1 MMKAQKVFLLFFIG
15 MLTSI
20 KLFAQ
25 SEPMFTQYTF
35 NEIFINPAY
44 AGSHESLSV
53 SSLYRRQWLRL
64 DGSPTTKTLT
74 AHSNLLKSKVS
85 LGLTTYQDDI
95 GVSTQTG
102 MFANYAYRIKLNKGT
117 LSLGLLGGYIA
128 YQENLSEVKTNDGDD
143 SEFLNNTPAV
153 FAPNFGFG
161 TYYYTKIFYFGVS
174 TPRILFNKLY
184 INQNN
189 EVERVTSSFNKE
201 ELHLFIASGYIF
213 DIHPLFKLRLSG
225 MLKVVMNAPVEYDLN
240 IATLMFS
247 SIWVGTGFRSG
258 DSWNIMTAVQISDQ
272 FRLAYSIDNT
282 FTNLRTVAGST
293 HELSLNYLF
302 RYNKKKVTSP
312 RYF

>member
-1 MMKAQKVFLLFFIG
+1 MKTLKIFLLAFIW
-15 MLTSI
+15 MLTNQNV
-20 KLFAQ
+20 FAQ

-44 AGSHESLSV
+44 AGSHEALSLST
-53 SSLYRRQWLRL
+53 LYRRQWMKIE
-64 DGSPTTKTLT
+64 GSPTTKTFT
-74 AHSNLLKSKVS
+74 AHSKLLKSKVA
-85 LGLTTYQDDI
+85 LGLTAYQDNI

-102 MFANYAYRIKLNKGT
+102 LFANYAYRIKLNRGT
-117 LSLGLLGGYIA
+117 LSMGLLGGYVA

-143 SEFLNNTPAV
+143 AEFLNNTPAV

-174 TPRILFNKLY
+174 TPRFLFNKLY

-189 EVERVTSSFNKE
+189 EVERVTTSFNKE

-213 DIHPLFKLRLSG
+213 DVHPLFKLRPSG

-240 IATLMFS
+240 LATLMFS
-247 SIWVGTGFRSG
+247 SVWVGGGFRSG
-258 DSWNIMTAVQISDQ
+258 DSWNIMTAMQVTDQ
-272 FRLAYSIDNT
+272 FRLAYSFDNT
-282 FTNLRTVAGST
+282 FTNLRSVAGAT
-293 HELSLNYLF
+293 HELSLNYVM

>member
-1 MMKAQKVFLLFFIG
+1 MKTLKIFLLAFIW
-15 MLTSI
+15 MLTNQ
-20 KLFAQ
+20 KLLAQ

-44 AGSHESLSV
+44 AGSHEALSLST
-53 SSLYRRQWLRL
+53 LYRRQWMKLE
-64 DGSPTTKTLT
+64 GSPTTKTFT
-74 AHSNLLKSKVS
+74 AHSNLLKSKVA
-85 LGLTTYQDDI
+85 LGLTAYQDNI

-102 MFANYAYRIKLNKGT
+102 LFANYAYRIKLNRGT
-117 LSLGLLGGYIA
+117 LSMGLLGGYVA

-143 SEFLNNTPAV
+143 TEFLNNTPAV

-174 TPRILFNKLY
+174 TPRFLFNKLY

-189 EVERVTSSFNKE
+189 EVERVTTAFNKE

-213 DIHPLFKLRLSG
+213 DVHPLFKLRPSG

-240 IATLMFS
+240 LATLMFS
-247 SIWVGTGFRSG
+247 SVWVGGGFRSG
-258 DSWNIMTAVQISDQ
+258 DSWNIMTAIQVTDQ
-272 FRLAYSIDNT
+272 FRLAYSFDNT
-282 FTNLRTVAGST
+282 FTNLRSVAGAT
-293 HELSLNYLF
+293 HELSLNYVM

>member
-1 MMKAQKVFLLFFIG
+1 MKTLKIFLLLFIW
-15 MLTSI
+15 MLTNQ
-20 KLFAQ
+20 KLLAQ

-44 AGSHESLSV
+44 AGSHEALSLST
-53 SSLYRRQWLRL
+53 LYRRQWMKIE
-64 DGSPTTKTLT
+64 GSPTTKTFT

-85 LGLTTYQDDI
+85 LGLTAYQDNI

-102 MFANYAYRIKLNKGT
+102 LFANYAYRIKLNRGT
-117 LSLGLLGGYIA
+117 LSMGLLGGYVA

-143 SEFLNNTPAV
+143 AEFLNNTPAV

-174 TPRILFNKLY
+174 TPRFLFNKLY

-189 EVERVTSSFNKE
+189 EVERVTTAFNKE

-213 DIHPLFKLRLSG
+213 DLHPLFKLRPSG

-240 IATLMFS
+240 LATLMFS
-247 SIWVGTGFRSG
+247 SVWVGGGFRSG
-258 DSWNIMTAVQISDQ
+258 DSWNIMTAIQVTDQ
-272 FRLAYSIDNT
+272 FRLAYSFDNT
-282 FTNLRTVAGST
+282 FTNLRAVAGAT
-293 HELSLNYLF
+293 HELSLNYVL

>member
-1 MMKAQKVFLLFFIG
+1 MKTLKIFLLVFIW
-15 MLTSI
+15 MLTNQ
-20 KLFAQ
+20 KLLAQ

-44 AGSHESLSV
+44 AGSHEALSLST
-53 SSLYRRQWLRL
+53 LYRRQWMKIE
-64 DGSPTTKTLT
+64 GSPTTKTFT
-74 AHSNLLKSKVS
+74 AHSKLLKSKVA
-85 LGLTTYQDDI
+85 LGLTAYQDNI

-102 MFANYAYRIKLNKGT
+102 LFANYAYRIKLNKGT
-117 LSLGLLGGYIA
+117 LSMGLLGGYVA

-143 SEFLNNTPAV
+143 TEFLNNTPAV

-174 TPRILFNKLY
+174 TPRFLFNKLY

-189 EVERVTSSFNKE
+189 EVERVTTAFNKE

-213 DIHPLFKLRLSG
+213 DVHPLFKLRPSG

-247 SIWVGTGFRSG
+247 SVWVGGGFRSG
-258 DSWNIMTAVQISDQ
+258 DSWNIMTAIQVTDQ
-272 FRLAYSIDNT
+272 FRLAYSFDNT
-282 FTNLRTVAGST
+282 FTNLRSVAGAT
-293 HELSLNYLF
+293 HELSLNYVM